1 MHDDLQSLIGCPQPA
16 EAEDDPSAQ
25 SAAQSGPCRV
35 VVDEA
40 AQEIARAALSRVGE
54 HAPWVG
60 PLLEAV
66 ACGATGPA
74 RFSTTW
80 GPLGPTPDP
89 EKHAAYVA
97 ALRAN
102 LEQTGGW
109 LLPLL
114 DAAGAVV
121 VVSPG
126 VLCFMV
132 SHLGAAAF
140 DIPQLLPLTRLTPW
154 VEPGEN
160 MH

>member
-25 SAAQSGPCRV
+25 PAAQSVSSQV

-40 AQEIARAALSRVGE
+40 AQEIARAAFSRVGE
-54 HAPWVG
+54 LDPWVG
-60 PLLEAV
+60 PLLEAI

-74 RFSTTW
+74 KFSTTW

-89 EKHAAYVA
+89 EKHAAYVKA
-97 ALRAN
+97 MRAS
-102 LEQTGGW
+102 LEQRAGW

-140 DIPQLLPLTRLTPW
+140 DIPQLVPMTRLTPW
-154 VEPGEN
+154 VESSETQ
-160 MH
+160 H

>member
-1 MHDDLQSLIGCPQPA
+1 MHDDLHSLIGGPQPA
-16 EAEDDPSAQ
+16 DAEDEPIAQ
-25 SAAQSGPCRV
+25 TAALSVPAETI
-35 VVDEA
+35 VDEA
-40 AQEIARAALSRVGE
+40 AQEIAKAALARVGE
-54 HAPWVG
+54 LSPWLG

-74 RFSTTW
+74 KFATSW

-97 ALRAN
+97 AMKAL

-121 VVSPG
+121 IVSPG

-154 VEPGEN
+154 VGIGES